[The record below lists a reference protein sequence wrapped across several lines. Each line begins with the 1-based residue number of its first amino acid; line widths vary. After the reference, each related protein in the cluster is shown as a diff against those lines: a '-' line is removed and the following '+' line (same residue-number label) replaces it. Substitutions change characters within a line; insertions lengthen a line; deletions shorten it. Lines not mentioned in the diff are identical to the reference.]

1 MKTGHLLLDHLAPSS
16 GLQHDGG
23 FSAHSEVERM
33 VGGAARRKPLTI
45 LGMVREW
52 LARRAT
58 IRELEALNDRLL
70 RDIGISRYE
79 IPEFV
84 RGAYARDDVER
95 RGPAA
100 SKDAQAADDEVLVA

>member
-1 MKTGHLLLDHLAPSS
+1 MKTGHLLLDARFP
-16 GLQHDGG
+16 
-23 FSAHSEVERM
+23 AHSEVERM
-33 VGGAARRKPLTI
+33 MGGAAERKPFPVLR
-45 LGMVREW
+45 MVRDW
-52 LARRAT
+52 LARRGA

-79 IPEFV
+79 IPEVV
-84 RGAYARDDVER
+84 RDAYARDDVER